1 MFDEIEKR
9 IKQLTF
15 NNSILFQ
22 KVLTAVDPDVVMAN
36 GAVKYD
42 TAFLVDMAETS
53 NDDNDMTMY
62 HSQSITHSFAVV
74 IAVRSL
80 NDRLGSNV
88 NKRLAN
94 FKNTTRLALTGWSP
108 DPEIYSEINFV
119 RGETLS
125 FLNGGV
131 FWLEEYKTD
140 YLLRGEQ

>member
-9 IKQLTF
+9 IVQLTF

-22 KVLTAVDPDVVMAN
+22 KVLTAVDPEVVMAN
-36 GAVKYD
+36 GRVSFD
-42 TAFLVDMAETS
+42 TAFVVDMTETS
-53 NDDNDMTMY
+53 NSDDDMTMY
-62 HSQSITHSFAVV
+62 HSQSITHTFAII

-94 FKNTTRLALTGWSP
+94 FKNTTRLALVGWSP
-108 DPEIYSEINFV
+108 DPAIYSEINFV

-125 FLNGGV
+125 FENGGV
-131 FWLEEYKTD
+131 FWLEEYKTE
-140 YLLRGEQ
+140 YLLRG